1 MKVDKETL
9 PIYISVALSLITFF
23 AIWMFGGTVLVFF
36 YEVLL
41 PVIFSLW
48 IFLFILLMARKDLR
62 KIISPTAITNAFIIF
77 LGALFISLSRF
88 KTEIAKVNIDMNMI
102 GVGLALIA
110 IGLGFTTQYREHK
123 EQRLEAESSTRNS
136 TPEIPSESVSSA
148 TGQPLPSVDLVLEE
162 ARRTLDFQFE
172 QLDAL
177 DTKSGI
183 LLGIAGVVI
192 TLLVTASIA
201 IPDLSN
207 SLVVKIMGS
216 IIAVTLFISLILS
229 YWNLRIGKWHKPP
242 ELDALINDYVSK
254 DSHTTKCKLIGTIQQ
269 AVQENEK
276 LLQRRFF
283 LYERSHDIL
292 FAGLA
297 LVTISV
303 IALIFI

>member
-23 AIWMFGGTVLVFF
+23 AIWMFGATVLVFF
-36 YEVLL
+36 YAVLL

-102 GVGLALIA
+102 GVGLALMAIA
-110 IGLGFTTQYREHK
+110 LGFTTQYREHK
-123 EQRLEAESSTRNS
+123 EQRLEAENSTKNS
-136 TPEIPSESVSSA
+136 TPEIPSESVSSI
-148 TGQPLPSVDLVLEE
+148 TGQPLPSIDVVLEE

-192 TLLVTASIA
+192 TLLVSASIGK
-201 IPDLSN
+201 PDLMD
-207 SLVVKIMGS
+207 SLIAKIVGTF
-216 IIAVTLFISLILS
+216 IAVTLFISLILS
-229 YWNLRIGKWHKPP
+229 YWNLRIGKYHKPP
-242 ELDALINDYVSK
+242 ELGVLIKDYLSK
-254 DSHTTKCKLIGTIQQ
+254 DSRTTKYKLIGTMQG
-269 AVQENEK
+269 AVEENEK

-283 LYERSHDIL
+283 LYERSYNIL

-297 LVTISV
+297 LLTVSV
-303 IALIFI
+303 ITLLFI